1 MVRSTGNTYNVSKE
15 QNASGIGRRRFR
27 PYPEYKDSG
36 VEWLDQIP
44 SHWNVKRLKFIASI
58 NDEVL
63 AETTDP
69 QYEMT
74 YVDIGGVDQYQGIVD
89 REKYVFETAPSRA
102 RRKVREGDVIISTV
116 RTYLRAIAQIEAP
129 ESNLIVSTGFAV
141 IRTSPI
147 FSSRYAAYALR
158 ASYFIEKIVANSVG
172 VSYPAIDASKMSSFS
187 ASFPELMEQEAI
199 AAFLD
204 HETAKID
211 ALIEKKER
219 LIELLQ
225 EKRTALITQAV
236 TKGLDPTVPMK
247 DSGVE
252 WLGKIPAHWNVKRIK
267 TVACLNTGGTPAGLL
282 DEAFELEGVP
292 WVKPDHLNGDHGI
305 IMPDRRLS
313 LSAAKAVGIIEAGS
327 SLVCGIGTVG
337 KTGHAPFIVCTNQQI
352 NAITFG
358 CKVTN
363 RFGQFIVSCL
373 SQEFMRRANKVTL
386 AICNK
391 SEMGEVFICTP
402 PLTEQRAVAAFL
414 DRETAKIGTL
424 LAKTHEAIDRLKEY
438 RAALISA
445 AVTGKIDVRDV
456 GSKKRSDEN

>member
-1 MVRSTGNTYNVSKE
+1 
-15 QNASGIGRRRFR
+15 
-27 PYPEYKDSG
+27 
-36 VEWLDQIP
+36 
-44 SHWNVKRLKFIASI
+44 
-58 NDEVL
+58 
-63 AETTDP
+63 
-69 QYEMT
+69 
-74 YVDIGGVDQYQGIVD
+74 
-89 REKYVFETAPSRA
+89 
-102 RRKVREGDVIISTV
+102 
-116 RTYLRAIAQIEAP
+116 
-129 ESNLIVSTGFAV
+129 
-141 IRTSPI
+141 
-147 FSSRYAAYALR
+147 
-158 ASYFIEKIVANSVG
+158 
-172 VSYPAIDASKMSSFS
+172 MSSFS

>member
-1 MVRSTGNTYNVSKE
+1 VSKG
-15 QNASGIGRRRFR
+15 QNTPGIARGRFR
-27 PYPEYKDSG
+27 SYPQYKDSG
-36 VEWLDQIP
+36 VKWLATVPASWRICAVKHRFDIFLGKMLQPEPASAHDLQVPYLKAANVQWENIGLGSLQTMWASKDEIQTGQVAMGDLLVCEGGEVGRAAILTQKPEEPTIIQNALHRVRSQSEMPKFLMYLLEVSASGGWLEVECNKATIQHFTCDKFGSLRIALP
-44 SHWNVKRLKFIASI
+44 SL
-58 NDEVL
+58 DE
-63 AETTDP
+63 
-69 QYEMT
+69 QC
-74 YVDIGGVDQYQGIVD
+74 
-89 REKYVFETAPSRA
+89 R
-102 RRKVREGDVIISTV
+102 
-116 RTYLRAIAQIEAP
+116 
-129 ESNLIVSTGFAV
+129 IVS
-141 IRTSPI
+141 
-147 FSSRYAAYALR
+147 
-158 ASYFIEKIVANSVG
+158 
-172 VSYPAIDASKMSSFS
+172 
-187 ASFPELMEQEAI
+187 
-199 AAFLD
+199 FLD
-204 HETAKID
+204 RETAKID

-219 LIELLQ
+219 LIDLLQ
-225 EKRTALITQAV
+225 EKRAALITQAV

-438 RAALISA
+438 RTALISA